1 MNNVNFDY
9 KSLPPFKWFILEN
22 FPFVEYD
29 FDALTNWQLFC
40 KLGGE
45 MNKIIENLNLTG
57 EQIENLTNA
66 FNALKSYVN
75 NYFENLDVQEEVNN
89 KLDDMAESGEL
100 AEIISTYL
108 YYNIILPYDTVSD
121 MKTADNLT
129 DGSIVRTFGFY
140 ESGDG
145 GSALYKII
153 THTDETINERDII
166 AITGTQLIAVLQI
179 EDQTINIKQ
188 LGAKGNGTDDDTD
201 VLNYAF
207 GLSSDVV
214 KKIYLNE
221 TYLISSP
228 LLISSNKDIIGI
240 KNNLQYN
247 EDYQPLIIT
256 EDDIKMINIAGNS
269 NITLQNF
276 SLKHPL
282 ENTNPVVDFTGC
294 RYIDFINIQCYNGN
308 SGNMPSSS
316 NIAFNDTLTEDDSVW
331 SGYIHFNNVRA
342 SNYKISVK
350 SQATLIDFKH
360 CVFNRANDF
369 NIHFLGEVMGIENCD
384 ISYCTSGIAIKTES
398 KYDLNVINSY
408 FEGIYEDKCVLT
420 TKNINV
426 NLQGCKLWIAEGA
439 QASSAL
445 KLELEGDYVKPFRN
459 TLNNYQD
466 GLVSNGNLLPNG
478 NFQKGTFGYTTT
490 TSGSGTVSVKTASQ
504 MSAIGIP
511 HYIQNAIE
519 INNGTAS
526 HDFVEKLNQ
535 GDYLTL
541 GFWIYCDPQTATSPY
556 IFISNT
562 SDSDKMMQI
571 RPVNYGKWYYHVI
584 FGKVTPE
591 LASANGWRFKI
602 SCSSKTYITGISIMK
617 GLGASLTGQMAPSE
631 DKILTDKLVIKGTNG
646 NYYKLNYNGSSLS
659 WTQVTTI

>member
-1 MNNVNFDY
+1 MIDIKNLKPFPKFCYTIGMIPSSYKESLTYEEQLIWFCNF
-9 KSLPPFKWFILEN
+9 LEN
-22 FPFVEYD
+22 TVIP
-29 FDALTNWQLFC
+29 T
-40 KLGGE
+40 
-45 MNKIIENLNLTG
+45 
-57 EQIENLTNA
+57 
-66 FNALKSYVN
+66 VN
-75 NYFENLDVQEEVNN
+75 NNGMAVEELQNLYVELKNYVDDYFENLDVQTEINN
-89 KLDDMAESGEL
+89 KLDEMAESGDL
-100 AEIISTYL
+100 AEIISEFLEFNAIVTF
-108 YYNIILPYDTVSD
+108 NNVSE
-121 MKTADNLT
+121 MKNSTNLVN
-129 DGSIVRTFGFY
+129 GSVARTFGFY

-145 GSALYKII
+145 GESIYKII
-153 THTDETINERDII
+153 THTDETINEKDII
-166 AITGTQLIAVLQI
+166 AIGNGDLIAVLQI
-179 EDQTINIKQ
+179 EKQTINIKQ
-188 LGAKGNGTDDDTD
+188 LGAKGNGTDDDTSI
-201 VLNYAF
+201 LNYAF
-207 GLSSDVV
+207 SLNSDVV
-214 KKIYLNE
+214 KKIYLDE
-221 TYLISSP
+221 TYLISDT
-228 LLISSNKDIIGI
+228 LEISSNKDIIGI

-247 EDYQPLIIT
+247 ENYQALITTNENINMI
-256 EDDIKMINIAGNS
+256 DISGNS
-269 NITLQNF
+269 NITIKNIN
-276 SLKHPL
+276 LKHPL
-282 ENTNPVVDFTGC
+282 ENTNPVVNFTGC
-294 RYIDFINIQCYNGN
+294 RYVDFINVQCYNGN

-316 NIAFNDTLTEDDSVW
+316 NIAFDDTITEDESVW

-350 SQATLIDFKH
+350 SQATLIDFKN

-369 NIHFLGEVMGIENCD
+369 NIHFLGEVCGIENCD
-384 ISYCTSGIAIKTES
+384 ISYCISGIAIKTES
-398 KYDLNVINSY
+398 RYDLNVINSY

-426 NLQGCKLWIAEGA
+426 NLQGCKFWIAEGA

-490 TSGSGTVSVKTASQ
+490 TTSIGTVSVKTASQ

-511 HYIQNAIE
+511 HYLQNAIE
-519 INNGTAS
+519 INSGTAS
-526 HDFVEKLNQ
+526 HDFTEKLNQ

-541 GFWIYCDPQTATSPY
+541 GFWIYCDPQTASSPY

-562 SDSDKMMQI
+562 SDADKMMQI
-571 RPVNYGKWYYHVI
+571 RPTNYGKWYYHVI

-631 DKILTDKLVIKGTNG
+631 DKIVTENLVIKGTNG
-646 NYYKLNYNGSSLS
+646 NYYKINCNGSTLS
-659 WTQVTTI
+659 FTQVNTI

>member
-1 MNNVNFDY
+1 MIDIKNLKPFPKFCYTIGMIPSSYKESLTYEEQLIWFCNF
-9 KSLPPFKWFILEN
+9 LEN
-22 FPFVEYD
+22 TVIPTVNNNGMAVEE
-29 FDALTNWQLFC
+29 LQ
-40 KLGGE
+40 
-45 MNKIIENLNLTG
+45 NLYV
-57 EQIENLTNA
+57 E
-66 FNALKSYVN
+66 LKNYVD
-75 NYFENLDVQEEVNN
+75 NYFENLDVQQEINN
-89 KLDDMAESGEL
+89 KLDEMAESGDL
-100 AEIISTYL
+100 AEIISEFLEFNAIVTF
-108 YYNIILPYDTVSD
+108 NNVSE
-121 MKTADNLT
+121 MKNSTNLVN
-129 DGSIVRTFGFY
+129 GSVARTFGFY

-145 GSALYKII
+145 GESIYKII
-153 THTDETINERDII
+153 THTDETINEKDII
-166 AITGTQLIAVLQI
+166 AIGNGDLIAVLQI
-179 EDQTINIKQ
+179 EKQTINIKQ
-188 LGAKGNGTDDDTD
+188 LGAKGNGTDDDTSI
-201 VLNYAF
+201 LNYAF
-207 GLSSDVV
+207 SLDSNVV
-214 KKIYLNE
+214 KKIYLDQ
-221 TYLISSP
+221 TYLITDT
-228 LLISSNKDIIGI
+228 LEISSNKDIIGI

-247 EDYQPLIIT
+247 ENYQALITTLENINMI
-256 EDDIKMINIAGNS
+256 DISGNS
-269 NITLQNF
+269 NITIKNIN
-276 SLKHPL
+276 LKHPL
-282 ENTNPVVDFTGC
+282 ENTNPVVNFTGS
-294 RYIDFINIQCYNGN
+294 RYIDFINVQCYNGN

-316 NIAFNDTLTEDDSVW
+316 NIAFDDTITEDESVW

-350 SQATLIDFKH
+350 SQATLIDLKN

-369 NIHFLGEVMGIENCD
+369 NIHFLGEILGIENCD
-384 ISYCTSGIAIKTES
+384 ISYCVSGIAIKTES
-398 KYDLNVINSY
+398 RYDLNVINSY

-426 NLQGCKLWIAEGA
+426 NLQGCKFWIAEGA

-478 NFQKGTFGYTTT
+478 NFQKGTFGFTTT
-490 TSGSGTVSVKTASQ
+490 TTASGTVTVKSASQ
-504 MSAIGIP
+504 ISAIGIP

-526 HDFVEKLNQ
+526 HDFTEKLNV

-541 GFWIYCDPQTATSPY
+541 GFWIYCDPQTVSSPY

-562 SDSDKMMQI
+562 SDADKMMQI
-571 RPVNYGKWYYHVI
+571 RPIHYGKWYYHVI

-631 DKILTDKLVIKGTNG
+631 DKIVTENLVIKGTNG
-646 NYYKLNYNGSSLS
+646 NYYKINCNGSTLS
-659 WTQVTTI
+659 FTQVNTI